1 MKEPKERFSKLERA
15 FKILEYL
22 KNNSDSEHTVTQ
34 AALRRESEI
43 EPYMGDKE
51 TYNDTIVKMA
61 MALNFDEY
69 GVKPEDEWKLIFKD
83 FVKKFGSESLD
94 ESDSEDEY
102 DDNQTMRI
110 RGLYYNHTFTYEE
123 INSMIESILFSKTI
137 DTESANKIIEKI
149 ENNLTTKFYKKGA
162 KNICRVKEPVL
173 ADREILRKNLLTI

>member
-1 MKEPKERFSKLERA
+1 MKEQKERFSKLERA

-22 KNNSDSEHTVTQ
+22 KLNSDSEHTVTQ

-43 EPYMGDKE
+43 EPYLGDKE

-69 GVKPEDEWKLIFKD
+69 GVKSENEWKLIFKD
-83 FVKKFGSESLD
+83 FVKKFGAESLD

-137 DTESANKIIEKI
+137 DTESANKII
-149 ENNLTTKFYKKGA
+149 KK
-162 KNICRVKEPVL
+162 
-173 ADREILRKNLLTI
+173 T

>member
-22 KNNSDSEHTVTQ
+22 KNNSDNEHTVTQ

-83 FVKKFGSESLD
+83 FVKKFGAESLA

-102 DDNQTMRI
+102 D
-110 RGLYYNHTFTYEE
+110 
-123 INSMIESILFSKTI
+123 ES
-137 DTESANKIIEKI
+137 NN
-149 ENNLTTKFYKKGA
+149 ENP
-162 KNICRVKEPVL
+162 RVVL
-173 ADREILRKNLLTI
+173 